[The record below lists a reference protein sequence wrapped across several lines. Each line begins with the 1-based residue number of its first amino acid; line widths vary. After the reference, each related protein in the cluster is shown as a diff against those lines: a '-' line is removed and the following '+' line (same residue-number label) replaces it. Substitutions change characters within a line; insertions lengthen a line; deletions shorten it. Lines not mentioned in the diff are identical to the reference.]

1 MVTVFLTF
9 WQATGLSFLVALGI
23 VKDVS
28 ALFSFSVLGAF
39 LDLNVQTKYMTAE
52 NIAIGIGAILECLEM
67 T

>member
-9 WQATGLSFLVALGI
+9 WQATALSIFVVFGI

-28 ALFSFSVLGAF
+28 LKTLRPLRS
-39 LDLNVQTKYMTAE
+39 LDSDVQTKYMTAE
-52 NIAIGIGAILECLEM
+52 NVNIGIGAILECTEM